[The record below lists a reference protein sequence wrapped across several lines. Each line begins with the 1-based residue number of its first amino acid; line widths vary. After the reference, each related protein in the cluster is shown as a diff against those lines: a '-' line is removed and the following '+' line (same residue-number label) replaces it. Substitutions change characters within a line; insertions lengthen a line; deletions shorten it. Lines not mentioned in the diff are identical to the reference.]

1 MVKQA
6 GKNKRCIHCSSERTA
21 VMSKWRY
28 VFFMSTLPVIMAVIL
43 GWWMTSFFFIF
54 IPAVIVLNSILA
66 SKKPPVIM
74 CMDCRK
80 ETGRAARSA

>member
-1 MVKQA
+1 MVKQT
-6 GKNKRCIHCSSERTA
+6 GQNKRCIHCSSERTA

-28 VFFMSTLPVIMAVIL
+28 VFFMSTLPVIMAVFL
-43 GWWMTSFFFIF
+43 GWWMSSFFFIF